1 MCSDPSNITQPT
13 LTRVGSDDA
22 AARDLVVL
30 AEMISGSRLIQIG
43 TAEHGLMYQL
53 PDAFNGLLMDFLEI
67 SREQKE

>member
-13 LTRVGSDDA
+13 LTIVGSDA